1 MHNFKIKIDNR
12 ILEYYIFYSLMFL
25 MFLLPPAISE
35 NSSYY
40 LTSLIKIISYAM
52 LILNFFITRKAFNYS
67 FLLIIAYNL
76 VLVISTIVNN
86 GQISES
92 IKHALVILLVCYTL
106 TTILKDELKREVFVF
121 VVRDI
126 TLVFFIVNIA
136 FFFIFPKGIPS
147 ITRDPKFPN
156 FLYMNVNST
165 IKYVLPGMCCSSIID
180 IKRNKKISKFTAIF
194 LFGIFYQAIMI
205 YFTATAVIA
214 CIFIILWIFFIV
226 NRKLFNSKQIYATM
240 IAIILLVEIL
250 ISFNSPIISIISRAL
265 GKDGNLS
272 GRTVLWSNIIK
283 LVYDKLLFGYGAL
296 SDLDLVK
303 IIGNFYGAHN
313 YFLDIL
319 FQRGLLGLLILIL
332 IITYPI
338 YNYNYKNKNKV
349 VDILMG
355 YSLACLLIS
364 LSEPLYTKEHL
375 IIAVFYSLIYTLD
388 QYNIYN
394 RKFGR
399 KLHYLDY

>member
-1 MHNFKIKIDNR
+1 MLNFKKKIDNR
-12 ILEYYIFYSLMFL
+12 ILEYYIFYALMFL

-40 LTSLIKIISYAM
+40 LTSLIKIISYSM
-52 LILNFFITRKAFNYS
+52 LIINFFITRKAFNYS

-76 VLVISTIVNN
+76 VLVISTIANN

-92 IKHALVILLVCYTL
+92 IKHALVVLIVCYTL

-126 TLVFFIVNIA
+126 ALIFFMVNIA
-136 FFFIFPKGIPS
+136 FLFIFPEGIPS
-147 ITRDPKFPN
+147 ITTDLKFPN

-165 IKYVLPGMCCSSIID
+165 IKYILPGMCCSSIID
-180 IKRNKKISKFTAIF
+180 MKRNKKISKFTAIF

-205 YFTATAVIA
+205 YFTATAVIV
-214 CIFIILWIFFIV
+214 CTFVILWIFLIV

-240 IAIILLVEIL
+240 IAIILLMEIL

-265 GKDGNLS
+265 GKGATLS

-332 IITYPI
+332 IISYPI

-349 VDILMG
+349 IDILMG

-388 QYNIYN
+388 QCNIYN
-394 RKFGR
+394 RKVGR
-399 KLHYLDY
+399 KSYYLDY